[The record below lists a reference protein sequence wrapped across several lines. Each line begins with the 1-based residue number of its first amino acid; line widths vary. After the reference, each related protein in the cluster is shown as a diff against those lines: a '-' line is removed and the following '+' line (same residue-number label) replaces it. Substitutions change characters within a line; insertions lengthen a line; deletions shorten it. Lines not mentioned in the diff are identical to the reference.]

1 MSIIESVGVP
11 LLTVAATLGGGWLV
25 STRITDHWDQV
36 KKNRDMDLAA
46 AQDFQRLYGEFI
58 AVWKTWNALTSGHT
72 PVTTPEHVGW
82 GCLERATA
90 AEGEIE
96 ALLAKVAAER
106 VLTGEEVDV
115 LGGVRQ
121 AFKAVRRT
129 IQRGEPLDWWSSGVQ
144 PYVAFKSLS
153 TAVSVL
159 LSTTPNTRRRPTV
172 TLAAH
177 NFREITD
184 NRHEISWIETAQ
196 RFSLEDRST

>member
-46 AQDFQRLYGEFI
+46 AQNFQRLYGEFV

-106 VLTGEEVDV
+106 MLTGQEVDV

-121 AFKAVRRT
+121 AFKTVRRT

-159 LSTTPNTRRRPTV
+159 LSTTPDTKRRPSV
-172 TLAAH
+172 GVAAH
-177 NFREITD
+177 NFREITH
-184 NRHEISWIETAQ
+184 NRHESAWIDTA
-196 RFSLEDRST
+196 RRLAPEDQSP

>member
-1 MSIIESVGVP
+1 M
-11 LLTVAATLGGGWLV
+11 
-25 STRITDHWDQV
+25 
-36 KKNRDMDLAA
+36 
-46 AQDFQRLYGEFI
+46 
-58 AVWKTWNALTSGHT
+58 
-72 PVTTPEHVGW
+72 
-82 GCLERATA
+82 
-90 AEGEIE
+90 
-96 ALLAKVAAER
+96 AAER

-121 AFKAVRRT
+121 ALKAVRRT
-129 IQRGEPLDWWSSGVQ
+129 IQRGEPLDWWSSGFQ

-196 RFSLEDRST
+196 RSSLEDRST

>member
-11 LLTVAATLGGGWLV
+11 LFTVAATLGGGWLV
-25 STRITDHWDQV
+25 TTRITDHWDQV

-46 AQDFQRLYGEFI
+46 AQDFQRLYGEFV
-58 AVWKTWNALTSGHT
+58 AVWKTWNALTSCHT

-90 AEGEIE
+90 AEGGIE

-106 VLTGEEVDV
+106 VLTSEEIDV
-115 LGGVRQ
+115 LGGIRQ

-129 IQRGEPLDWWSSGVQ
+129 IQRGEPLDWWSSEVQ

-159 LSTTPNTRRRPTV
+159 LSTAPRTRRQPTI

-196 RFSLEDRST
+196 RLSYGGRST